1 MPISTKAPFSSSDI
15 QCLAALACEFLLA
28 QGKSHLNGVIKTPVD
43 GVRLFR
49 DPTGCKKQPLLY
61 QSGIIIMLKGSKRL
75 YIDSREIVY
84 KKGDYLVLG
93 VPLPAE
99 CAAFTGDDDCILGLV
114 VDVPPSLLV
123 ELTQLTP
130 REASSARP
138 TFTVSQQ
145 SLDTTIADA
154 TRRLLAA
161 FTNKNKA
168 LALGASYVREI
179 IYHVLNGP
187 AGYVLSGLTENGHYA
202 RVAKALHII
211 HEKYATS
218 LNVEQIARDVNMSP
232 SGFHRV
238 FREVVLDTPIQY
250 IKKVRL
256 AKARE
261 RINGGERV
269 SEAAEA
275 VGYKSVSQFS
285 REFKRYYQ
293 FTPLQ
298 DKSSEIA

>member
-1 MPISTKAPFSSSDI
+1 
-15 QCLAALACEFLLA
+15 
-28 QGKSHLNGVIKTPVD
+28 
-43 GVRLFR
+43 
-49 DPTGCKKQPLLY
+49 
-61 QSGIIIMLKGSKRL
+61 MLKGSKRL

-99 CAAFTGDDDCILGLV
+99 CAAFTDDDDCILGLV

-130 REASSARP
+130 REASSAHP

-154 TRRLLAA
+154 THRLLAA

-211 HEKYATS
+211 H
-218 LNVEQIARDVNMSP
+218 
-232 SGFHRV
+232 
-238 FREVVLDTPIQY
+238 
-250 IKKVRL
+250 IKPRIML
-256 AKARE
+256 CFFFFCMGSAMDNE
-261 RINGGERV
+261 RH
-269 SEAAEA
+269 
-275 VGYKSVSQFS
+275 F
-285 REFKRYYQ
+285 
-293 FTPLQ
+293 
-298 DKSSEIA
+298 